1 MTGLTS
7 YIYNFISSKV
17 DRTKNSKSTNKQQ
30 DFEQADNSN
39 IVSSRNQLRS
49 GQAIDSDTL
58 DALPQQST
66 SLITKILDQTS

>member
-30 DFEQADNSN
+30 DFFLN
-39 IVSSRNQLRS
+39 
-49 GQAIDSDTL
+49 
-58 DALPQQST
+58 
-66 SLITKILDQTS
+66 KQTIRT